1 VDFKKMLDQWE
12 RTEKGR
18 KVTEEFVRHAEKR
31 DADHRNSVPELQ
43 VRTDIAGLKKM
54 RPQLELDLHGCTAAE
69 AEKQVLDF
77 LEQAARQGLV
87 KVQIVHGKGNHSQH
101 GRAVLKDVVKRCVD
115 SSPYAGQTGTPSAA
129 DGGSGATWVAV
140 KRISAQE

>member
-1 VDFKKMLDQWE
+1 MLEQWE

-18 KVTEEFVRHAEKR
+18 KVTEESVRHAGKR
-31 DADHRNSVPELQ
+31 DADHQALLSELP
-43 VRTDIAGLKKM
+43 VRPAITGLKKM
-54 RPQLELDLHGCTAAE
+54 RPQSELDLHGCTAAE

-101 GRAVLKDVVKRCVD
+101 GRAVLKDVVKRCID
-115 SSPYAGQTGTPSAA
+115 RSPYAGQTGTPSAA
-129 DGGSGATWVAV
+129 EGGSGATWVAV
-140 KRISAQE
+140 KKKRVQE